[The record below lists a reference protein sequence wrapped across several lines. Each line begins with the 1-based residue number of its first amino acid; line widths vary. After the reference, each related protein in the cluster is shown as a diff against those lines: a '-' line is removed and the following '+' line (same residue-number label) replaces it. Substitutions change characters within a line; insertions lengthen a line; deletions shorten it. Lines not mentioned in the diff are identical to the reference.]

1 MKRTQLNFAIDA
13 AAFAA
18 FLFLL
23 STGLLL
29 RYQLTAGSGGLNAA
43 GSGRGAAH
51 RPITLLW
58 GWTRHDW
65 GQIHYWIAGLLI
77 AILAV
82 HLVLHWKWI
91 ICVVRG
97 TRAEASGSRFA
108 VGVVSLVALVLM
120 AAAPLLTSLE
130 RVTRGELRQQQ
141 LELGPESATSDSTK
155 DLRGSM
161 TVAEVARATNLSV
174 PEFVDAMGFP
184 KNVGPNE
191 RIGRLLRQ
199 RGQQM
204 SDLRRVLGPDESI
217 AIKEREP

>member
-29 RYQLTAGSGGLNAA
+29 KYQLVAGSGGLHPV
-43 GSGRGAAH
+43 GHGRGAAD

-82 HLVLHWKWI
+82 HLILHWKWI

-108 VGVVSLVALVLM
+108 VGLVSLAALVLM
-120 AAAPLLTSLE
+120 AAAPVFAPLE
-130 RVTRGELRQQQ
+130 RVTRGELQRQHP
-141 LELGPESATSDSTK
+141 GSATSNWTK

-161 TVAEVARATNLSV
+161 TVAEVARTTNLSV
-174 PEFVDAMGFP
+174 AELVDAMDFP
-184 KNVGPNE
+184 RNVDPNE
-191 RIGRLLRQ
+191 RVGRLLRQ

-204 SDLRRVLGPDESI
+204 SDLRKILGADDNPATKES
-217 AIKEREP
+217 AL

>member
-29 RYQLTAGSGGLNAA
+29 RYQLAAGSGGLHAV
-43 GSGRGAAH
+43 GSGRGASE
-51 RPITLLW
+51 RPIALLW

-97 TRAEASGSRFA
+97 TRAETSGARFA
-108 VGVVSLVALVLM
+108 VGIVSLAALVLM
-120 AAAPLLTSLE
+120 AAAPLFAPLE
-130 RVTRGELRQQQ
+130 RVPRGELQRQQSR
-141 LELGPESATSDSTK
+141 PESATSNATNN
-155 DLRGSM
+155 LRGSM
-161 TVAEVARATNLSV
+161 TVAEVATASDLSV
-174 PEFVDAMGFP
+174 AELVDAMDFP
-184 KNVGPNE
+184 KSVDPNE

-204 SDLRRVLGPDESI
+204 SDLRRVLGLDERFS
-217 AIKEREP
+217 IKESEP